1 MFNPHTSSGSWGGG
15 WVRSLSPL
23 PTPGTR
29 SSLPSP
35 ALLPPTWEARL
46 LSEDARGSPA
56 PTASKC
62 RCVHHL
68 SMWLLQGAAGAQ
80 GFAEGK
86 RQGRE
91 FGSEGRR
98 PGEAERGAFAVAVAL
113 GSPGPPA
120 TQPEEGAGL
129 SPCGPAVSL
138 LSTHQLSP
146 QICSVTHM
154 KRGQCAIFS
163 WSSWP
168 GLMAFRPGPLE
179 AREAEAPRYSPALAG
194 GQGWSLANV

>member
-1 MFNPHTSSGSWGGG
+1 MGQVPQ
-15 WVRSLSPL
+15 P
-23 PTPGTR
+23 PTPFGNQV
-29 SSLPSP
+29 LPSFPCPPP
-35 ALLPPTWEARL
+35 AHLGGQAPLGGRLGLPC
-46 LSEDARGSPA
+46 SHCHQMQVFA
-56 PTASKC
+56 PPEHVTPP
-62 RCVHHL
+62 
-68 SMWLLQGAAGAQ
+68 QGAAGVQ

-98 PGEAERGAFAVAVAL
+98 LGEAERGAFAVAVAL
-113 GSPGPPA
+113 GSPGPPS
-120 TQPEEGAGL
+120 TQPEVGAGL

-146 QICSVTHM
+146 QICSVTYM
-154 KRGQCAIFS
+154 KRGQCANFS

-168 GLMAFRPGPLE
+168 GIMAFRPGPLE